1 MLSVLSVVLAC
12 GGHILFRRIVPYKAL
27 VAHNDVAGF
36 TIAVIGVIYAV
47 LLAFVVIVVWQQYN
61 DSDTRY
67 GEEVASIADVYAYT
81 RELPPREG
89 VDMRLRIRRYVGLMI
104 DDEWP
109 LMLHGGFS
117 LRASKVIG
125 SVQNE
130 LADKRPTDLRGALVQ
145 SQMLKSIR
153 EARDNRQHRLA
164 DNANSLPMV
173 MWVALIAGAAVTV
186 GFGYLFGVEN
196 FKAQLAMTGSVAVLI
211 AFSFTILIELDFPF
225 QRDSAIGPGRWQYLQ
240 RSFDL
245 PGVGPDPIP
254 GARPSAAAAP

>member
-89 VDMRLRIRRYVGLMI
+89 VDMRLQIRRYVGLMI

-130 LADKRPTDLRGALVQ
+130 LADKRPTDLRGALLQ

-173 MWVALIAGAAVTV
+173 MWVALIAGAVPAV
-186 GFGYLFGVEN
+186 GV
-196 FKAQLAMTGSVAVLI
+196 LLVR
-211 AFSFTILIELDFPF
+211 FPN
-225 QRDSAIGPGRWQYLQ
+225 
-240 RSFDL
+240 
-245 PGVGPDPIP
+245 
-254 GARPSAAAAP
+254 PS